1 MIRDLG
7 IKRTMMDTKTF
18 PAAISIA
25 TKMQAGRSA
34 SIPNDELGLAS
45 VIGVELNLLIAAND
59 YSGCFLFT
67 TPKTYQIPILG
78 AAGEA
83 SAVLDVTWDGDGF
96 GVEVTNLVGASLPQ
110 ITNIEIVVV
119 GI

>member
-1 MIRDLG
+1 
-7 IKRTMMDTKTF
+7 MMDTKTF
-18 PAAISIA
+18 PAVVSVASM
-25 TKMQAGRSA
+25 MQPGHSVL
-34 SIPNDELGLAS
+34 IPNDKLGVAS

-67 TPKTYQIPILG
+67 TPKTYQVPILG

-83 SAVLDVTWDGDGF
+83 SAVLDVTWDESGF
-96 GVEVTNLVGASLPQ
+96 GVEVTNLVGASMPQ
-110 ITNIEIVVV
+110 ITNIEISVV

>member
-1 MIRDLG
+1 
-7 IKRTMMDTKTF
+7 MMDTKTF
-18 PAAISIA
+18 PATVSI
-25 TKMQAGRSA
+25 TSMMQSGWSA
-34 SIPNDELGLAS
+34 SIPSDELGITS

-67 TPKTYQIPILG
+67 TPKTYQVPILG
-78 AAGEA
+78 AAGNA
-83 SAVLDVTWDGDGF
+83 SAVVDVTWDETGF
-96 GVEVTNLVGASLPQ
+96 GVEVTNLVGASMPQ